1 MPPSGTGDIVVNR
14 RLTIPASEID
24 MRFSTS
30 SGPGGQH
37 ANKASTRVELAW
49 NIARSQALTDR
60 QRKLLLSKLRHRLDK
75 SGTLRVASEAHRSQ
89 SRNRDDATVRLAR
102 IVDDAL
108 RVQKRRVATK
118 PTRAAQQRR
127 IQSKRKR
134 GETKRLRR
142 SIPDD

>member
-1 MPPSGTGDIVVNR
+1 MPAPGTTDVVVNR
-14 RLTIPASEID
+14 RLTIPSSELE

-49 NIARSQALTDR
+49 NIARSQALSDR
-60 QRKLLLSKLRHRLDK
+60 QRKQLLSKLRNRLDK
-75 SGTLRVASEAHRSQ
+75 SGTLRVASETHRSQ
-89 SRNRDDATVRLAR
+89 FRNRDDVTARLSR

-108 RVQKRRVATK
+108 KVQKRRVATK
-118 PTRAAQQRR
+118 PTHSSQQRR

-142 SIPDD
+142 SVSD